1 MSMITDI
8 DLGNIEN
15 LNNEIDG
22 LNIDNN
28 INSYNIENN
37 NTYDIGT
44 SNYETLT
51 YPATKSQNY
60 SQYNY
65 EENKNDYIT
74 NLKTISNPNTYNL
87 NTIHEDLGENNY
99 SPYSTSKY
107 STKTNSPNI
116 ISSFDTFP
124 IDNIPRITNRSNSS
138 NKYISSSTKL
148 SDTNLNIY
156 NAIFSDIEPK
166 GNLSYVKGNYT
177 TEINGNQISDDE
189 FINNLLK
196 ADDENKGEI
205 LDNDEINKIL
215 KKEEEDDPLINIP
228 TFSNP
233 KRDFLIK
240 SARFPTRTL
249 DINTFT
255 AKQALRQKRKHPKI
269 NNDIRY
275 SVPLKMN
282 QGFNIFQNNLK
293 NIAKKVEQ
301 EEEIINNSDI
311 LRYSMPLKMAPTF
324 STFQNNLKNKD
335 KKYQIKGREIKSD
348 NNSKEYFKESKGGIV
363 INYAYCENENKD
375 NRNYMEDQA
384 ISIDNLSNDPNKILF
399 CLFDGHGGGEV
410 SKFLQEN
417 ISTYF
422 KQMLPFQNHFEDFKN
437 LFIKLDEKIREL
449 NVPDCGSTATIVYI
463 EKIKGKKIL
472 YCANIGDSRCV
483 LVNNNGLMRL
493 SYDDRVD
500 DPKEKERIIKQG
512 GVIFNNRVYG
522 RLMLSRS
529 FGDWTIK
536 EYGVIAEPHIT
547 KIEINDND
555 SYLII
560 ASDGLWDV
568 IKDEECKGFTEI
580 YEDTFETCKN
590 LVQECLSRGS
600 GDNISCFVIRL
611 KPIYY

>member
-1 MSMITDI
+1 M
-8 DLGNIEN
+8 
-15 LNNEIDG
+15 
-22 LNIDNN
+22 DN
-28 INSYNIENN
+28 
-37 NTYDIGT
+37 TT
-44 SNYETLT
+44 SNYEAST
-51 YPATKSQNY
+51 YPTTKQQYY

-87 NTIHEDLGENNY
+87 NIIHEDLAENNY
-99 SPYSTSKY
+99 SPYSVSKY
-107 STKTNSPNI
+107 STKSNNPNI
-116 ISSFDTFP
+116 ISSFDSFP
-124 IDNIPRITNRSNSS
+124 IDNIPRINNRSNSS
-138 NKYISSSTKL
+138 NKYNSTKL
-148 SDTNLNIY
+148 SDKNLNIY

-196 ADDENKGEI
+196 AEDENKGEI
-205 LDNDEINKIL
+205 LENHTLDKYFNK
-215 KKEEEDDPLINIP
+215 EQENDPLINIP

-233 KRDFLIK
+233 KRDYLIK

-249 DINTFT
+249 DINSFT
-255 AKQALRQKRKHPKI
+255 AKATLKPKKKNLKV
-269 NNDIRY
+269 NNNIRY

-293 NIAKKVEQ
+293 NIAKKEK
-301 EEEIINNSDI
+301 EKEIINNSDI
-311 LRYSMPLKMAPTF
+311 LRYSVPLKMAPSF
-324 STFQNNLKNKD
+324 STFQNNLKEKQ
-335 KKYQIKGREIKSD
+335 KKSQVKLGEIISD
-348 NNSKEYFKESKGGIV
+348 NNSKEYYKESKGGIV
-363 INYAYCENENKD
+363 VNYAYCENENKD

-384 ISIDNLSNDPNKILF
+384 ISIDNLCNDPNKILF

-417 ISTYF
+417 FATYF

-437 LFIKLDEKIREL
+437 LFNTLDEKIREL
-449 NVPDCGSTATIVYI
+449 NVNDTGSTATIVYI

-472 YCANIGDSRCV
+472 YCANVGDSRCV
-483 LVNNNGLMRL
+483 LVNNNGLMRM

-500 DPKEKERIIKQG
+500 DPKEKERIINQG
-512 GVIFNNRVYG
+512 GVILNNRVYG

-529 FGDWTIK
+529 FGDWGIK
-536 EYGVIAEPHIT
+536 EYGVIVEPHIT
-547 KIEINDND
+547 KIEINEND
-555 SYLII
+555 SFLII

-580 YEDTFETCKN
+580 YGDTFETCKN
-590 LVQECLSRGS
+590 LVQECLNRGS

-611 KPIYY
+611 KPLYY

>member
-1 MSMITDI
+1 MSMNTNI

-15 LNNEIDG
+15 INSEFDG

-28 INSYNIENN
+28 FNSYNVENS
-37 NTYDIGT
+37 NTYDVGT
-44 SNYETLT
+44 SNYETST
-51 YPATKSQNY
+51 YPTTKQQYY

-87 NTIHEDLGENNY
+87 NIIHEDLAENNY
-99 SPYSTSKY
+99 SPYSVSKY
-107 STKTNSPNI
+107 STKSNNPNI
-116 ISSFDTFP
+116 ISSFDSFP
-124 IDNIPRITNRSNSS
+124 IDNIPRINNRSNSS
-138 NKYISSSTKL
+138 NKYNSTKL
-148 SDTNLNIY
+148 SDKNLNIY

-196 ADDENKGEI
+196 AEDENKGEI
-205 LDNDEINKIL
+205 LENHTLDKYFNK
-215 KKEEEDDPLINIP
+215 EQENDPLINIP

-233 KRDFLIK
+233 KRDYLIK

-249 DINTFT
+249 DINSFT
-255 AKQALRQKRKHPKI
+255 AKATLKPKKKNPKV
-269 NNDIRY
+269 NNNIRY

-293 NIAKKVEQ
+293 NIAKKEK
-301 EEEIINNSDI
+301 EKDIINNSDI
-311 LRYSMPLKMAPTF
+311 LRYSVPLKMAPSF
-324 STFQNNLKNKD
+324 STFQNNLKEKQ
-335 KKYQIKGREIKSD
+335 KKSQVKVGEIISD
-348 NNSKEYFKESKGGIV
+348 NNSKEYYKESKGGIV
-363 INYAYCENENKD
+363 VNYAYCENENKD

-384 ISIDNLSNDPNKILF
+384 ISIDNLCNDPNKILF

-417 ISTYF
+417 FATYF

-437 LFIKLDEKIREL
+437 LFNTLDEKIREL
-449 NVPDCGSTATIVYI
+449 NVNDAGSTATIVYI

-472 YCANIGDSRCV
+472 YCANVGDSRCV
-483 LVNNNGLMRL
+483 LVNNNGLMRM

-500 DPKEKERIIKQG
+500 DPKEKERIINQG
-512 GVIFNNRVYG
+512 GVILNNRVYG

-529 FGDWTIK
+529 FGDWGIK
-536 EYGVIAEPHIT
+536 EYGVIVEPHIT
-547 KIEINDND
+547 KIEINEND
-555 SYLII
+555 SFLII

-580 YEDTFETCKN
+580 YGDTFETCKN
-590 LVQECLSRGS
+590 LVQECLNRGS

-611 KPIYY
+611 KPLYY

>member
-1 MSMITDI
+1 MSMNTDI

-15 LNNEIDG
+15 LGNEIDG

-28 INSYNIENN
+28 IDSYNVGNN
-37 NTYDIGT
+37 NTYDIES
-44 SNYETLT
+44 SNYETSS
-51 YPATKSQNY
+51 YPTTKQQYYNH
-60 SQYNY
+60 YNY

-74 NLKTISNPNTYNL
+74 NLKTISNPKAYNL

-99 SPYSTSKY
+99 SPYSVSKY
-107 STKTNSPNI
+107 STKSNNPNI
-116 ISSFDTFP
+116 ISSFDAYSIDSFP
-124 IDNIPRITNRSNSS
+124 KVTNRSNSS
-138 NKYISSSTKL
+138 NKNISSSMRL
-148 SDTNLNIY
+148 QDINLNIF
-156 NAIFSDIEPK
+156 NSIFSDIEPK
-166 GNLSYVKGNYT
+166 ENLSYVKGNYT
-177 TEINGNQISDDE
+177 TEINGNQLSDDE
-189 FINNLLK
+189 FIKNLLS
-196 ADDENKGEI
+196 DENNPEI
-205 LDNDEINKIL
+205 FDNNTINKYL
-215 KKEEEDDPLINIP
+215 KKEEENDPLINIP

-233 KRDFLIK
+233 KRDYLIK

-255 AKQALRQKRKHPKI
+255 AKATLKPKKRNPKV
-269 NNDIRY
+269 NNNIRY
-275 SVPLKMN
+275 SVPLNMN

-301 EEEIINNSDI
+301 KNEAINNSDI
-311 LRYSMPLKMAPTF
+311 LRYSVPLKMAPSF
-324 STFQNNLKNKD
+324 SIFQNNLKEKER
-335 KKYQIKGREIKSD
+335 KSQINRREIASD

-363 INYAYCENENKD
+363 ANYAYCENENKG

-384 ISIDNLSNDPNKILF
+384 ISIDNLCNDPNKIF
-399 CLFDGHGGGEV
+399 FGLFDGHGGGEV

-417 ISTYF
+417 IATYF
-422 KQMLPFQNHFEDFKN
+422 KQMLPFQNHFEDIKN
-437 LFIKLDEKIREL
+437 LFNTLDEKIREL
-449 NVPDCGSTATIVYI
+449 NVPDAGSTATIVYI

-483 LVNNNGLMRL
+483 LVNNDGLMRL
-493 SYDDRVD
+493 SHDDRVD

-555 SYLII
+555 LFLII

-580 YEDTFETCKN
+580 YGDTFETCKN
-590 LVQECLSRGS
+590 LVQECLNRGS
-600 GDNISCFVIRL
+600 CDNISCFVIRL

>member
-1 MSMITDI
+1 MSMTTDI
-8 DLGNIEN
+8 DLEN
-15 LNNEIDG
+15 LNNGIDG
-22 LNIDNN
+22 LNLDNN
-28 INSYNIENN
+28 LNSYNEGNN
-37 NTYDIGT
+37 YTYDLGT
-44 SNYETLT
+44 TNYETLT
-51 YPATKSQNY
+51 YPTTKSQYY
-60 SQYNY
+60 SHYNY

-74 NLKTISNPNTYNL
+74 NLKTVSNPNTYNL

-99 SPYSTSKY
+99 SPYSVSKY
-107 STKTNSPNI
+107 STKSNNPNI
-116 ISSFDTFP
+116 ISSFDTFS
-124 IDNIPRITNRSNSS
+124 IDNIPKVTNRSNSS
-138 NKYISSSTKL
+138 NKNISSSMRL
-148 SDTNLNIY
+148 PDTNLNIY

-166 GNLSYVKGNYT
+166 GNLSYAKGNYT
-177 TEINGNQISDDE
+177 TEINGNQISGDE
-189 FINNLLK
+189 LINNLLNEY
-196 ADDENKGEI
+196 DNNKGEI
-205 LDNDEINKIL
+205 ILDNEINKYL
-215 KKEEEDDPLINIP
+215 QKEEEIDPLINIP

-255 AKQALRQKRKHPKI
+255 AKATLKTKKRNPKV
-269 NNDIRY
+269 NNNIRY
-275 SVPLKMN
+275 SVPIKMN
-282 QGFNIFQNNLK
+282 QGFNLFQNNLK
-293 NIAKKVEQ
+293 NIAKKKVEQ
-301 EEEIINNSDI
+301 KEEVINNSDI
-311 LRYSMPLKMAPTF
+311 LRYSVPLKMGPTF
-324 STFQNNLKNKD
+324 SIFQNNLKEKE
-335 KKYQIKGREIKSD
+335 KKSQIKVREIISD

-384 ISIDNLSNDPNKILF
+384 ISIDNLNNDPNKILF
-399 CLFDGHGGGEV
+399 CLFDGHGGGDV

-417 ISTYF
+417 FATYF
-422 KQMLPFQNHFEDFKN
+422 KQKLPFQNHFDDIKN
-437 LFIKLDEKIREL
+437 LFNTLDEKIREL
-449 NVPDCGSTATIVYI
+449 NVPDIGSTATIVYI

-493 SYDDRVD
+493 SYDDRVED
-500 DPKEKERIIKQG
+500 QKEKERIINQG

-529 FGDWTIK
+529 FGDWAIK

-555 SYLII
+555 SYIII

>member
-437 LFIKLDEKIREL
+437 LFITLDEKIREL

-472 YCANIGDSRCV
+472 YCANIGDTRSI
-483 LVNNNGLMRL
+483 LISNNQVRRL
-493 SYDDRVD
+493 SYDDRAS
-500 DPKEKERIIKQG
+500 DPQEYSRIINSG
-512 GVIFNNRVYG
+512 GIVFRGRVYG
-522 RLMLSRS
+522 VLMLSRA
-529 FGDWTIK
+529 FGDWELKNFGISNIPHFCK
-536 EYGVIAEPHIT
+536 VELNEFDKYVVIAT
-547 KIEINDND
+547 DGVWDVFNDND
-555 SYLII
+555 ILRMSFNVSNAKEFCGKII
-560 ASDGLWDV
+560 QESLR
-568 IKDEECKGFTEI
+568 KGST
-580 YEDTFETCKN
+580 DN
-590 LVQECLSRGS
+590 L
-600 GDNISCFVIRL
+600 SCFVI
-611 KPIYY
+611 KI